1 MDGKNNKLERLTLF
15 LLGNSAVG
23 KTSFINKY
31 VNDIF
36 SEYYLTTI
44 GIDFVIKT
52 IKLPTGEDITLR
64 FYDTAG
70 QESYKAI
77 SYNLI
82 KNADGIFLLYDITNR
97 KSFDE
102 INDWIDNIK
111 DNKGD
116 DFPVILI
123 GNKCDKNDKRNID
136 EKEGQK
142 LAEKKGFL
150 FMETSCKKGI
160 NIEESVN
167 LLVIKIIE
175 KKKLERLK
183 EIEEGK
189 NGDDQNVNRIK
200 PFKLAK
206 DKKQGQKKKKKW
218 C

>member
-175 KKKLERLK
+175 KKKLQRLK
-183 EIEEGK
+183 EIQEGE
-189 NGDDQNVNRIK
+189 NGDVNK
-200 PFKLAK
+200 KKSFNLE
-206 DKKQGQKKKKKW
+206 DKKQGQKKKKK
-218 C
+218 CCE

>member
-1 MDGKNNKLERLTLF
+1 MEEKSNKLERLTLF
-15 LLGNSAVG
+15 LLGNSEVG

-31 VNDIF
+31 MNDSF
-36 SEYYLTTI
+36 SENYLPTI
-44 GIDFVIKT
+44 GIDFAIKT
-52 IKLPTGEDITLR
+52 IKLPTGEDITVR

-70 QESYKAI
+70 QESYRSI

-175 KKKLERLK
+175 KKKLQRLK
-183 EIEEGK
+183 EIQEGE
-189 NGDDQNVNRIK
+189 NGDVNK
-200 PFKLAK
+200 KKSFNLE
-206 DKKQGQKKKKKW
+206 DKKQGQKKKKK
-218 C
+218 CCE

>member
-1 MDGKNNKLERLTLF
+1 MDEKNNKLERLTLF
-15 LLGNSAVG
+15 LLGNSEVG
-23 KTSFINKY
+23 KSSFINKY

-36 SEYYLTTI
+36 CQNYLTTI

-102 INDWIDNIK
+102 INDWIENIK
-111 DNKGD
+111 DNKGN

-142 LAEKKGFL
+142 LAEKKSFL
-150 FMETSCKKGI
+150 FMETSCKEGI

-183 EIEEGK
+183 EIQEGE
-189 NGDDQNVNRIK
+189 NGNVNK
-200 PFKLAK
+200 KKSFNLE
-206 DKKQGQKKKKKW
+206 DKKQGQKKKKR
-218 C
+218 CCD